1 MKRLVNI
8 IAVLGIFST
17 LLMNIAC
24 SQESKTQTTAKNT
37 TEQSVASS
45 LVYNV
50 DQIIQTEQGKA
61 INFSFNENG
70 KTRTYDDLTKG
81 KVVLLNFWG
90 TWCPPCRAEIPDIIK
105 LYDELKDQGLV
116 VIGIAME
123 RNEKQ
128 AHQIV
133 SDFVTKNKLNY
144 NVFPSRAVAEAYGQK
159 FSTISAVPTT
169 YIIDREGNVVEVIV
183 GMRDKATFET
193 AVKKYL

>member
-1 MKRLVNI
+1 MKRIVNI
-8 IAVLGIFST
+8 IAAIGVFST
-17 LLMNIAC
+17 LLFNVAC

-37 TEQSVASS
+37 AEQSVAST

-50 DQIIQTEQGKA
+50 EQIIPTDQGKA
-61 INFSFNENG
+61 IDFSFNENG
-70 KTRTYDDLTKG
+70 KSRTYVDLTKG
-81 KVVLLNFWG
+81 KVVLINFWG

-105 LYDELKDQGLV
+105 LYDELKEQGLV

-128 AHQIV
+128 AYQIV

-144 NVFPSRAVAEAYGQK
+144 NVFPSRAVAEAYGKK

-183 GMRDKATFET
+183 GMRDKSAFET